1 MRSIAVVVA
10 SALVLASCASQPK
23 DTMLQLDR
31 TNAAYATPDC
41 VQARQAALDYNDH
54 VAGRMGVGLAL
65 GLLGPIGLIG
75 AVAMDA
81 NQNKERERLNEI
93 VTRACVA

>member
-1 MRSIAVVVA
+1 MRSIAVVAA

-23 DTMLQLDR
+23 ATMLQLDR
-31 TNAAYATPDC
+31 NNPAYASADC

-54 VAGRMGVGLAL
+54 VAGRVGVGIAL
-65 GLLGPIGLIG
+65 GFLGPVGLLG